1 MGNSAFSLCC
11 DRNSKNYASSYY
23 GENSDINT
31 ANTVIS
37 LVKYYLVKLKSSF
50 RTKIKIKL
58 TH

>member
-11 DRNSKNYASSYY
+11 DRNSKNYATSYY
-23 GENSDINT
+23 GENSDKNT

-37 LVKYYLVKLKSSF
+37 LVKYYLVRLMISL

-58 TH
+58 TN